1 MDDTAAAILLALSST
16 LGYGVSFVLAQFGL
30 RFMPPWL
37 GAAFSVPTATLL
49 FWLVAPFWLKLGK
62 ADAEAALLF
71 LCVGLFFPAAVT
83 LLNFESN
90 RLLGPNVAG
99 AVSGLAPLFAV
110 LLALILLD
118 ERLRPLQIAGIA
130 GIAGG
135 VMLMYRGQ
143 RQHLP
148 PWPRS
153 LLFLM
158 PLAAAAIRG
167 GVQPVVKLGL
177 SRWPDPLAAL
187 VLGYTVSSGVLIG
200 AAFLFDSAVVRK
212 VNLRGALWFA
222 ALGVCNGSAVVLT
235 YAALNRGPVTLVS
248 PLIASYPLVT
258 LFFSFVF
265 LKHEPIRA
273 HLLGGVAATVAG
285 VILVIVG

>member
-1 MDDTAAAILLALSST
+1 MDDAPAAVLLALAST
-16 LGYGVSFVLAQFGL
+16 LGYGASFVLAQFGL
-30 RFMPPWL
+30 RWMPPWV
-37 GAAFSVPTATLL
+37 GAMFSVPSGALL
-49 FWLVAPFWLKLGK
+49 FWLVAPFSMSFGK
-62 ADAEAALLF
+62 VDAEAAILF
-71 LCVGLFFPAAVT
+71 ACVGLFFPAAVT

-118 ERLRPLQIAGIA
+118 ERLRPLQILGIA
-130 GIAGG
+130 GIVGG

-143 RQHLP
+143 RHNLP

-153 LLFLM
+153 LLFLL

-167 GVQPVVKLGL
+167 GVQPIVKLGL
-177 SRWPDPLAAL
+177 TRWPDPLAAL
-187 VLGYTVSSGVLIG
+187 VLGYTVSSAVLIG
-200 AAFLFDSAVVRK
+200 AAFLHDPHAARK

-222 ALGVCNGSAVVLT
+222 ALGVCNGSAVLLT
-235 YAALNRGPVTLVS
+235 YAALEHGPVTLVS

-258 LFFSFVF
+258 LLLSFLF
-265 LKHEPIRA
+265 LKHEPIGA
-273 HLLGGVAATVAG
+273 HLLGAVAATVAG
-285 VILVIVG
+285 VTLVIVG

>member
-1 MDDTAAAILLALSST
+1 MDDAPTAILLALAST

-30 RFMPPWL
+30 RWMSPRL
-37 GAAFSVPTATLL
+37 GAAFSVPTGTLL
-49 FWLVAPFWLKLGK
+49 FWLVAPFSVNLGK
-62 ADAEAALLF
+62 VDAEAVVLF
-71 LCVGLFFPAAVT
+71 TCVGLFFPAAVT

-110 LLALILLD
+110 LLALVLLD
-118 ERLRPLQIAGIA
+118 ERLRPLQIFGIS
-130 GIAGG
+130 GIVVG

-143 RQHLP
+143 RQNQL
-148 PWPRS
+148 PWPQS
-153 LLFLM
+153 LLFLL
-158 PLAAAAIRG
+158 PLAAAAVRG

-177 SRWPDPLAAL
+177 TRWPDPLAAL
-187 VLGYTVSSGVLIG
+187 VLGYTVSSAVLIG
-200 AAFLFDSAVVRK
+200 AAFLHNPGVTRR

-222 ALGVCNGSAVVLT
+222 ALGVCNGSAVLLT

-273 HLLGGVAATVAG
+273 ALLGGVAATVAG
-285 VILVIVG
+285 IILVIVG